1 MNIVQDVGIR
11 GEQNLQVLK
20 DGVVVRETGFQPNL
34 ILDEWFTRL
43 LTQGNAGSID
53 AYASA
58 RCVVGTG
65 TTTPNPTQTNL
76 VSFLAAAAGSNADY
90 SSGSNGIISD
100 YKEVWYQR
108 VFNFAEG
115 AVVGNVAEVGTTAF
129 AGGLPNAS
137 TPLLTR
143 ALVLDVNGN
152 PSTIAVTAAE
162 QLRVIHRLVT
172 RLSNVPV
179 TGTLSLTTGGVT
191 KNYNYDLRL
200 DDGPNQ
206 WGRYGFIDAPAYRTG
221 TAGRAETVHQNLSHN
236 PNLAAPTTSGTSV
249 TVGNGGSPGQTLI
262 SVVKTG
268 LSVAITWEIPAGN
281 GNIAGGFQGMRGGGF
296 SSTNWAISFNPR
308 IPKTNLNKFRYTI
321 TFNFTRL

>member
-1 MNIVQDVGIR
+1 MNITQNVGVR

-34 ILDEWFTRL
+34 ILDEWFTRI

-65 TTTPNPTQTNL
+65 TTAPNPTQTTL
-76 VSFLAAAAGSNADY
+76 VSFLAAASGSIADF
-90 SSGSNGIISD
+90 SNGSNGIVSN
-100 YKEVWYQR
+100 YKEVWSQR

-115 AVVGNVAEVGTTAF
+115 AVVGNIAEVGTTAF

-137 TPLLTR
+137 TTLLTR

-152 PSTIAVTAAE
+152 PSTISVTAAE

-179 TGTLSLTTGGVT
+179 TGSLSLTTGGVT
-191 KNYNYDLRL
+191 NTYNYDLRIE
-200 DDGPNQ
+200 DTPGN
-206 WGRYGFIDAPAYRTG
+206 WGRYGFLDNPGYRNG
-221 TAGRAETVHQNLSHN
+221 IAGRAEFVYQNLTQN
-236 PNLAAPTTSGTSV
+236 PDTANASTSGTSV
-249 TVGNGGSPGQTLI
+249 NVGQSASPQSTLI

-268 LSVAITWEIPAGN
+268 LSVAITWEIPASN
-281 GNIAGGFQGMRGGGF
+281 GNIAGGFQGMRGATLG
-296 SSTNWAISFNPR
+296 WAVAFNPR

-321 TFNFTRL
+321 TFNFTRI